1 MSILN
6 KAILTGGLVMGVAF
20 SAMAHPELKSS
31 VPQADSAVAAPEKIQ
46 LNFSENLTVKFSGAK
61 LTMTGMKG
69 MSSHSPMPVA
79 AKVAPGAD
87 PKSMV
92 IIPREPLPAGTY
104 RVDWRAVSSDTH
116 PITGNYTFTVK
127 SYYERPDYDCYSFS
141 SLSGFDGNIW
151 MAIFSDIWTK
161 RCQT

>member
-61 LTMTGMKG
+61 FRESLYPLALIVLTGARFLQIRTLL
-69 MSSHSPMPVA
+69 PVI
-79 AKVAPGAD
+79 AP
-87 PKSMV
+87 
-92 IIPREPLPAGTY
+92 L
-104 RVDWRAVSSDTH
+104 
-116 PITGNYTFTVK
+116 
-127 SYYERPDYDCYSFS
+127 
-141 SLSGFDGNIW
+141 
-151 MAIFSDIWTK
+151 
-161 RCQT
+161 Q

>member
-1 MSILN
+1 MI
-6 KAILTGGLVMGVAF
+6 TGGDLRQSRLDVGYKTF
-20 SAMAHPELKSS
+20 TISPW
-31 VPQADSAVAAPEKIQ
+31 APEKIQ

-127 SYYERPDYDCYSFS
+127 
-141 SLSGFDGNIW
+141 
-151 MAIFSDIWTK
+151 
-161 RCQT
+161 

>member
-1 MSILN
+1 MF
-6 KAILTGGLVMGVAF
+6 GV
-20 SAMAHPELKSS
+20 HYPLRNIRICQT
-31 VPQADSAVAAPEKIQ
+31 VLRRRLHSAVAAPEKIQ

-127 SYYERPDYDCYSFS
+127 
-141 SLSGFDGNIW
+141 
-151 MAIFSDIWTK
+151 
-161 RCQT
+161 

>member
-79 AKVAPGAD
+79 AKVEPGAD
-87 PKSMV
+87 PKSIRESLYPLALIVLTGARFLQIRTLLPV
-92 IIPREPLPAGTY
+92 ITPL
-104 RVDWRAVSSDTH
+104 
-116 PITGNYTFTVK
+116 
-127 SYYERPDYDCYSFS
+127 
-141 SLSGFDGNIW
+141 
-151 MAIFSDIWTK
+151 
-161 RCQT
+161 Q

>member
-6 KAILTGGLVMGVAF
+6 KTILTGGLVMGVAF

-127 SYYERPDYDCYSFS
+127 
-141 SLSGFDGNIW
+141 
-151 MAIFSDIWTK
+151 
-161 RCQT
+161 

>member
-92 IIPREPLPAGTY
+92 IIPREPLT
-104 RVDWRAVSSDTH
+104 RWH
-116 PITGNYTFTVK
+116 
-127 SYYERPDYDCYSFS
+127 
-141 SLSGFDGNIW
+141 LS
-151 MAIFSDIWTK
+151 
-161 RCQT
+161 C

>member
-79 AKVAPGAD
+79 AK
-87 PKSMV
+87 
-92 IIPREPLPAGTY
+92 
-104 RVDWRAVSSDTH
+104 WRQALT
-116 PITGNYTFTVK
+116 
-127 SYYERPDYDCYSFS
+127 
-141 SLSGFDGNIW
+141 
-151 MAIFSDIWTK
+151 
-161 RCQT
+161 

>member
-87 PKSMV
+87 PKS
-92 IIPREPLPAGTY
+92 AGTY

-127 SYYERPDYDCYSFS
+127 
-141 SLSGFDGNIW
+141 
-151 MAIFSDIWTK
+151 
-161 RCQT
+161 

>member
-61 LTMTGMKG
+61 WRQALTLNRWSLFRESLYPLALIVVTGARFLQIRTLL
-69 MSSHSPMPVA
+69 PV
-79 AKVAPGAD
+79 
-87 PKSMV
+87 
-92 IIPREPLPAGTY
+92 ITPL
-104 RVDWRAVSSDTH
+104 
-116 PITGNYTFTVK
+116 
-127 SYYERPDYDCYSFS
+127 
-141 SLSGFDGNIW
+141 
-151 MAIFSDIWTK
+151 
-161 RCQT
+161 Q

>member
-1 MSILN
+1 LKLN
-6 KAILTGGLVMGVAF
+6 C
-20 SAMAHPELKSS
+20 
-31 VPQADSAVAAPEKIQ
+31 
-46 LNFSENLTVKFSGAK
+46 SEELTVKFSYTK
-61 LTMTGMKG
+61 LTMMSMKG

-92 IIPREPLPAGTY
+92 IIPREPLPARTY

-127 SYYERPDYDCYSFS
+127 
-141 SLSGFDGNIW
+141 
-151 MAIFSDIWTK
+151 
-161 RCQT
+161 

>member
-69 MSSHSPMPVA
+69 MSSHSRCRSRQKWRQALTLNRWSLFRESLYPLALIVLTGARFLQIRTLLPV
-79 AKVAPGAD
+79 
-87 PKSMV
+87 
-92 IIPREPLPAGTY
+92 ITPL
-104 RVDWRAVSSDTH
+104 
-116 PITGNYTFTVK
+116 
-127 SYYERPDYDCYSFS
+127 
-141 SLSGFDGNIW
+141 
-151 MAIFSDIWTK
+151 
-161 RCQT
+161 Q

>member
-79 AKVAPGAD
+79 AKVAPSADLNRWSLFRESLYPLALIVLTGAQFLQIRTLL
-87 PKSMV
+87 PV
-92 IIPREPLPAGTY
+92 ITPL
-104 RVDWRAVSSDTH
+104 
-116 PITGNYTFTVK
+116 
-127 SYYERPDYDCYSFS
+127 
-141 SLSGFDGNIW
+141 
-151 MAIFSDIWTK
+151 
-161 RCQT
+161 Q

>member
-6 KAILTGGLVMGVAF
+6 KAIITGGLVMGVAF

-79 AKVAPGAD
+79 AKWHQALTLNRWLLFRESLYPLALIVLTGARFLQIRTLL
-87 PKSMV
+87 PV
-92 IIPREPLPAGTY
+92 ITPL
-104 RVDWRAVSSDTH
+104 
-116 PITGNYTFTVK
+116 
-127 SYYERPDYDCYSFS
+127 
-141 SLSGFDGNIW
+141 
-151 MAIFSDIWTK
+151 
-161 RCQT
+161 Q

>member
-127 SYYERPDYDCYSFS
+127 YYYERPDYDCYSFS

-151 MAIFSDIWTK
+151 IAIFSDIWNK

>member
-1 MSILN
+1 MRNSSSLRYTTFRVKEATTLLEFIQKALDGVSHN
-6 KAILTGGLVMGVAF
+6 RAKAILTGGLVMGVAF

-127 SYYERPDYDCYSFS
+127 
-141 SLSGFDGNIW
+141 
-151 MAIFSDIWTK
+151 
-161 RCQT
+161 

>member
-61 LTMTGMKG
+61 LILRCRSRQKWRQALTLNRWSLFRESLYPLALIVLTGARFLQIRTLL
-69 MSSHSPMPVA
+69 PV
-79 AKVAPGAD
+79 
-87 PKSMV
+87 
-92 IIPREPLPAGTY
+92 ITPL
-104 RVDWRAVSSDTH
+104 
-116 PITGNYTFTVK
+116 
-127 SYYERPDYDCYSFS
+127 
-141 SLSGFDGNIW
+141 
-151 MAIFSDIWTK
+151 
-161 RCQT
+161 Q

>member
-79 AKVAPGAD
+79 AKVAPALTLNRWSLFRESLYPLALIVLTGARFLQ
-87 PKSMV
+87 
-92 IIPREPLPAGTY
+92 IRTL
-104 RVDWRAVSSDTH
+104 
-116 PITGNYTFTVK
+116 GNGAN
-127 SYYERPDYDCYSFS
+127 
-141 SLSGFDGNIW
+141 LLI
-151 MAIFSDIWTK
+151 
-161 RCQT
+161 

>member
-1 MSILN
+1 MNMMISYQE
-6 KAILTGGLVMGVAF
+6 LVRTFPF

-127 SYYERPDYDCYSFS
+127 
-141 SLSGFDGNIW
+141 
-151 MAIFSDIWTK
+151 
-161 RCQT
+161 

>member
-79 AKVAPGAD
+79 QKWRQALTLNRWSLFRESLYPLALIVLTGARFLQIRTLL
-87 PKSMV
+87 PV
-92 IIPREPLPAGTY
+92 ITPL
-104 RVDWRAVSSDTH
+104 
-116 PITGNYTFTVK
+116 
-127 SYYERPDYDCYSFS
+127 
-141 SLSGFDGNIW
+141 
-151 MAIFSDIWTK
+151 
-161 RCQT
+161 Q

>member
-1 MSILN
+1 
-6 KAILTGGLVMGVAF
+6 
-20 SAMAHPELKSS
+20 MASLWALLSLLRPIRNKSS

-92 IIPREPLPAGTY
+92 IIPRA
-104 RVDWRAVSSDTH
+104 
-116 PITGNYTFTVK
+116 FT
-127 SYYERPDYDCYSFS
+127 RWH
-141 SLSGFDGNIW
+141 LS
-151 MAIFSDIWTK
+151 
-161 RCQT
+161 C

>member
-79 AKVAPGAD
+79 AKVALTLNRWSLFRESLYPLALIVLTGARFLQIRTLL
-87 PKSMV
+87 PV
-92 IIPREPLPAGTY
+92 ITPL
-104 RVDWRAVSSDTH
+104 
-116 PITGNYTFTVK
+116 
-127 SYYERPDYDCYSFS
+127 
-141 SLSGFDGNIW
+141 
-151 MAIFSDIWTK
+151 
-161 RCQT
+161 Q